1 MYKGTTNI
9 LLGYISQCNDYFDG
23 GIDVVDFPTYK
34 ISFLY
39 FIVCSY
45 PYPLWFF
52 VSKQL
57 LFYNNSA
64 KFSMVIAL
72 SELMDLR
79 IGNYLARDDPIF
91 IIYMFDDFNGFV
103 TNLI

>member
-1 MYKGTTNI
+1 
-9 LLGYISQCNDYFDG
+9 
-23 GIDVVDFPTYK
+23 
-34 ISFLY
+34 
-39 FIVCSY
+39 
-45 PYPLWFF
+45 
-52 VSKQL
+52 
-57 LFYNNSA
+57 
-64 KFSMVIAL
+64 MVIAL